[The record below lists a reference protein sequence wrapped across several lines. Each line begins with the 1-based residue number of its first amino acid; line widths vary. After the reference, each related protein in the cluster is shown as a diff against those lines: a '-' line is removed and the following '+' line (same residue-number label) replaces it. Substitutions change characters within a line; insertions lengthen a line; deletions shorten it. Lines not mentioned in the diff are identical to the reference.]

1 MSTRTLGLSDELA
14 AYVAAHNPPEDEVL
28 ASITAETRSRWP
40 DWINLQIA
48 PEQGAFMALLVELVG
63 ARVAVEV
70 GTFTGYSSVWI
81 ARALPAGGCLHC
93 FDSSEEWTT
102 VARDAWQRAGLTD
115 RVTLHLGDAT
125 ETLEPVLAGEEP
137 VGFGFIDADKPAYP
151 AYYETLLAHLA
162 PDGLI
167 AVDNT
172 LSNGRVLDP
181 QDDNAKAIAEF
192 NRQVADDDRVTAV
205 LVPVADGVTLIRPR
219 RPAP

>member
-1 MSTRTLGLSDELA
+1 MTTRTLGLSDELH
-14 AYVAAHNPPEDEVL
+14 AYVTAHNPPEDEVL

-40 DWINLQIA
+40 DDLHLQIA

-81 ARALPAGGCLHC
+81 ARALPAGGRLHC
-93 FDSSEEWTT
+93 FDSSEEWTA
-102 VARDAWQRAGLTD
+102 VARDAWARAGLDD
-115 RVTLHLGDAT
+115 RVALHLGDAT
-125 ETLEPVLAGEEP
+125 GTLEPALAGEDP
-137 VGFGFIDADKPAYP
+137 VDFAFIDADKPAYP
-151 AYYETLLAHLA
+151 AYYETLLARLA
-162 PDGLI
+162 PGGLI

-172 LSNGRVLDP
+172 LAGGRVLDP

-219 RPAP
+219 G